1 MTTETTTETT
11 TKPKKASNTIFLIQG
26 TDGNEQIVRTFRA
39 SAESKSPKRALTRFL
54 DLVLSDASHDLH
66 QAARDGQLS
75 YMSGH
80 TQQVELKTQT
90 VVSL

>member
-1 MTTETTTETT
+1 MSDSTT
-11 TKPKKASNTIFLIQG
+11 KKASNTIFLVQG

-39 SAESKSPKRALTRFL
+39 TEDSKSPKRALTRFL
-54 DLVLSDASHDLH
+54 NLVLGDETHELH
-66 QAARDGQLS
+66 AAAKAGELS

-80 TQQVELKTQT
+80 EQRVELKTQT